1 VRIHGDHRDFES
13 RQNYGRG
20 GAVGFRLGLR
30 LAMLPSVG
38 VLVVGARSAIKS
50 S

>member
-1 VRIHGDHRDFES
+1 VGLALERSGWPPS
-13 RQNYGRG
+13 Y
-20 GAVGFRLGLR
+20 GFRLGLR

-38 VLVVGARSAIKS
+38 VLVVGASSAIKS